1 MTQLSPQMDAALRGP
16 APILFG
22 AVSIELPGRQI
33 NLLDGAG
40 MVTFGGKTYVGRDP
54 TYGTLA
60 SIENLTDGMGD
71 DAPALTITLLPASDA
86 AAADLAAPTM
96 QGAPVTIHLGAL
108 DRLTG
113 LVIPDPTLLF
123 LGELDVPVLR
133 STGTGRSL
141 DYEVVSAFERLFTD
155 DERVRLSPGFHRSVW
170 PGEAGLDFVTGVQE
184 TVFWG
189 VAGTNGAIAY
199 QNSGGMADRGR
210 EAMA

>member
-1 MTQLSPQMDAALRGP
+1 MTQLTPQMDAALRGA
-16 APILFG
+16 APIIFG
-22 AVSIELPGRQI
+22 AISIELPGRQV
-33 NLLDGAG
+33 NLIDGAG
-40 MVTFGGKTYVGRDP
+40 TVTFGGKTYVGRDA

-71 DAPALTITLLPASDA
+71 SAPALSITLLPANDA
-86 AAADLAAPTM
+86 AAAELAGPLM
-96 QGAPVTIHLGAL
+96 QGAPVTIHLGVI

-123 LGELDVPVLR
+123 LGELDVPTLR
-133 STGTGRSL
+133 STRTGRAL

-155 DERVRLSPGFHRSVW
+155 DERARLSPGFHRSVW

-184 TVFWG
+184 TVYWG

-199 QNSGGMADRGR
+199 ETAGARSGLERAFQ
-210 EAMA
+210 